1 MHALELL
8 QPARAPRAALLL
20 RRHAADGGARRRASA
35 ARQGGRLAFLPRD
48 ARVCA
53 AAARPPSASPPPEQ
67 PPVAARL
74 PSPALLAVCLLSG
87 AIASAAGAA
96 PASAAGAPAERR
108 HARDSSIRSKL
119 VAQGKLPPRAVD
131 YSAGRLT
138 IDAAGLKSS
147 AEAAVVDG
155 SAAAAAAARSLGSGV
170 SRTLADARSALS
182 RPPSVVRGRDGAALR
197 SDERSVVVVSRGAG
211 TAPALQV
218 VSLRPRPRA
227 PANAPAGWALLALAV
242 GVLFLALRP
251 GAGRRAAA
259 AAGVWVRDRSL
270 GGRLVRV
277 TQAEPRADGAPGATR
292 WKRSADGAR
301 PAGASPL
308 DDAQVAA
315 QAKRGAGSAAGRR
328 PAAAEDAEDATPAPA
343 WWSEPAPA
351 FAGASRRAAGAA
363 ASRAACARLNAARV
377 GGRVYDPADFLA
389 LRAACSDAGAPVEVS
404 SDTARDALFR
414 GAVEAALTGAVSGP
428 AALTGLTP
436 GGFLTGLA
444 GDLRVPR
451 RRAAQLVAASTAA
464 RLRGGLL
471 DCLALLRR
479 GEQLPAALEL
489 SSLGAMLR
497 ALPMAP
503 SAPELDLVA
512 TSMAA
517 RSTHAEREQLAQLC
531 VAANGEDERI
541 LRTVR
546 DALGAPLEA

>member
-1 MHALELL
+1 MQHAVAVQ
-8 QPARAPRAALLL
+8 QPACAPHAAPLL
-20 RRHAADGGARRRASA
+20 RRRAADGVARRRGLVLAS
-35 ARQGGRLAFLPRD
+35 PRNV
-48 ARVCA
+48 RVCA
-53 AAARPPSASPPPEQ
+53 AATAHPASASPPPPPEQ
-67 PPVAARL
+67 RL
-74 PSPALLAVCLLSG
+74 PAPALLAVCLLTG

-96 PASAAGAPAERR
+96 PAFAAGAPAERR

-131 YSAGRLT
+131 YSYGRLT

-155 SAAAAAAARSLGSGV
+155 GAAAAAAARSLGSGV

-182 RPPSVVRGRDGAALR
+182 RPPSVVRGRDSALLR
-197 SDERSVVVVSRGAG
+197 SGERSVLVVSRGAG
-211 TAPALQV
+211 AAPALQV
-218 VSLRPRPRA
+218 VSLRPRARA
-227 PANAPAGWALLALAV
+227 PVSAPAGWALLALAV
-242 GVLFLALRP
+242 GVLFMALRP

-277 TQAEPRADGAPGATR
+277 AQAEPRADGAPSAR
-292 WKRSADGAR
+292 WKRSADGSK
-301 PAGASPL
+301 PVGPSPL
-308 DDAQVAA
+308 DDADVAA
-315 QAKRGAGSAAGRR
+315 QAKRGAAAAGRR
-328 PAAAEDAEDATPAPA
+328 PAATADEEDATPPPA

-351 FAGASRRAAGAA
+351 FAGAARKAAGAA
-363 ASRAACARLNAARV
+363 ESRAACARLNAARV
-377 GGRVYDPADFLA
+377 GGREYDPADFLA
-389 LRAACSDAGAPVEVS
+389 LRAACADAGAPVEVS

-489 SSLGAMLR
+489 SSIGAMLR

-503 SAPELDLVA
+503 SAPELELVA

-517 RSTHAEREQLAQLC
+517 RSTAAEREQLAALC
-531 VAANGEDERI
+531 VAANGEDEGI

-546 DALGAPLEA
+546 DALGAPLEAA